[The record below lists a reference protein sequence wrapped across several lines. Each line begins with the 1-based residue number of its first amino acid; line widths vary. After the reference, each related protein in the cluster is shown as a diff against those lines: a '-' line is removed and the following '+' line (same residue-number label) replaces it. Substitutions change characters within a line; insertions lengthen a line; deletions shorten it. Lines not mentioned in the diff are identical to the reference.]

1 MERPD
6 MNRAAWALGVI
17 LSIAISASGQDLN
30 ARLLEAA
37 KKRDTA
43 QVQKL
48 LGSGAN
54 PNAKDKNGWTAL
66 IWAASSGSTDNVRA
80 LVAKGADVN
89 AKDKTGWTAVMSA
102 ARDRKSTRLNSSHEW
117 ISYAVF
123 CLKK

>member
-80 LVAKGADVN
+80 LVAKGADE
-89 AKDKTGWTAVMSA
+89 
-102 ARDRKSTRLNSSHEW
+102 STHV
-117 ISYAVF
+117 I
-123 CLKK
+123 